1 MPEIDEPSKT
11 TSLPD
16 WFGVELARA
25 QMPLFAYVRN
35 LMAGAADSWDV
46 LQDAN
51 RVICQKAATVKSA
64 AEFLPWA
71 YTIARYK
78 VMHYRQRLSR
88 DRLVFS
94 PEVLERLADR
104 APAMQEDY
112 SDRMAALGNCVKKLT
127 EQQRKYFVFRY
138 IDELGLGEIAR
149 RVGRAENAV
158 AAALYRAR
166 TALAQCIETAL
177 AAGGLR

>member
-1 MPEIDEPSKT
+1 MSETVNPSKT
-11 TSLPD
+11 ASLPD

-35 LMAGAADSWDV
+35 LMAGSADSWDV

-51 RVICQKAATVKSA
+51 RIICQKAATVKSA
-64 AEFLPWA
+64 DEFLPWA

-78 VMHYRQRLSR
+78 VLHYRQRLSR

-94 PEVLERLADR
+94 PEVLEQVADR
-104 APAMQEDY
+104 ASAMREDY
-112 SDRMAALGNCVKKLT
+112 SERMAALGKCFKKLT
-127 EQQRKYFVFRY
+127 DQQRKYFVFRY

-158 AAALYRAR
+158 AAGLYRAR
-166 TALAQCIETAL
+166 TALAQCIDAAL
-177 AAGGLR
+177 TAGGLR